1 MADAYARNNVRR
13 YARYICQKECRK
25 KSIECQ
31 EEEEERTTL
40 MKSRDPASLAR
51 KSARIYAR

>member
-13 YARYICQKECRK
+13 YARYARKNVRK
-25 KSIECQ
+25 KNQIECQ